1 MSLLILKTFPLE
13 VWDVQHLFFVSSV
26 YFFVILPFWEKAF
39 GVKKS
44 QHDLIHSKHLRDL
57 SRMIFIN
64 CSLIKKMFVN
74 WKFPR
79 FSSFRFWFLCK
90 NRKLGNIFKT
100 CSCFPGRSWKYQR
113 FPSFRFWLLC
123 KNRKLGKL
131 GNFFK
136 TCSYFVG
143 ESWKFP
149 SFPSF
154 QFQCKGQNQKLGKL
168 GIFFKICS
176 CFTGRSWTL
185 PWFPSFRFWPLCW
198 NRKLGKL
205 GHFFKACKI
214 KWICSV

>member
-90 NRKLGNIFKT
+90 NRKLG
-100 CSCFPGRSWKYQR
+100 
-113 FPSFRFWLLC
+113 
-123 KNRKLGKL
+123 KL

-143 ESWKFP
+143 GSWKFP

-154 QFQCKGQNQKLGKL
+154 RFQCKGQNQKLGKL
-168 GIFFKICS
+168 GIFFKIFS
-176 CFTGRSWTL
+176 CFTGRSWTF

-198 NRKLGKL
+198 NRKLEKL

-214 KWICSV
+214 RWICSV